1 MNAWVDNRITGLVG
15 EEWPDTVVGLV
26 VGRTLDK
33 IAELGLRVAIV
44 AELGLGVDIEIA
56 EGTTLVKVRLTKVFM
71 EVVIVGVEVVLGV
84 KLPLQQDVASV
95 PSNEPGG
102 MANDVRELELVSI
115 EILGVVGHSVHK

>member
-71 EVVIVGVEVVLGV
+71 EVVVVGVEVVLGV

-102 MANDVRELELVSI
+102 MANDFRELELVSI